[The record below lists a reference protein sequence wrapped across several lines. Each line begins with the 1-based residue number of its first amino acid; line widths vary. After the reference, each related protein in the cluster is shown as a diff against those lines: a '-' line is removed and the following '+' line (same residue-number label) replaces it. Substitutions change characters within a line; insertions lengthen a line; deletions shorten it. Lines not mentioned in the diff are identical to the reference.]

1 MSRIFDA
8 LKQTENPI
16 VRMIESEQGGQLAV
30 SGVESAVAP
39 ETLEF
44 PQSLY
49 EATPDMDFAP
59 AAPEPSGVAGYGTA
73 EIRAKAGA
81 PVLPFDETDRRTAEC
96 YRILRT
102 NLLHHPAKPRVFS
115 ISSAGSGEGK
125 TTSAIN
131 IAGALA
137 LKEDSRVLLV
147 DADLRRGSVAAMLGI
162 DATPGLAEVL
172 SGQCRV
178 ADAIIQ
184 AENFTNLYVLP
195 AGESQSNP
203 AELLDSDSW
212 KTLMQNLREQ
222 FQFVVVDTT
231 PVGIV
236 ADYQLV
242 QAVCDG
248 TIMIVRPDFTDRSD
262 YTTAMQHVTKG
273 KFLGVLLNCVEDWLL
288 WQTRDYYSYG
298 AK

>member
-16 VRMIESEQGGQLAV
+16 IRMIENEQGGQAAV
-30 SGVESAVAP
+30 FGEEPPAEAP
-39 ETLEF
+39 EAM
-44 PQSLY
+44 
-49 EATPDMDFAP
+49 EALVQDFAP
-59 AAPEPSGVAGYGTA
+59 AAVSVPPPDVVGYGTT
-73 EIRAKAGA
+73 EIRARVGS
-81 PVLPFDETDRRTAEC
+81 PVLPFDDTDRRTAEC

-102 NLLHHPAKPRVFS
+102 NLVQHPARPRVFS
-115 ISSAGSGEGK
+115 ITSAGSGEGK

-147 DADLRRGSVAAMLGI
+147 DADLRRGSVALMLGI
-162 DATPGLAEVL
+162 DPSPGLAEIL

-178 ADAIIQ
+178 EEAIVQ
-184 AENFTNLYVLP
+184 TENLTNLYVLP

-203 AELLDSDSW
+203 VELLDSDSW
-212 KTLMQNLREQ
+212 KELILSLREQ
-222 FQFVVVDTT
+222 FQFVVVDST

-236 ADYQLV
+236 ADNQLV

-248 TIMIVRPDFTDRSD
+248 TIMIVRPDFTDRND
-262 YTTAMQHVTKG
+262 YATAMQYVTKG

-288 WQTRDYYSYG
+288 WQARDYYGYG
-298 AK
+298 GKK